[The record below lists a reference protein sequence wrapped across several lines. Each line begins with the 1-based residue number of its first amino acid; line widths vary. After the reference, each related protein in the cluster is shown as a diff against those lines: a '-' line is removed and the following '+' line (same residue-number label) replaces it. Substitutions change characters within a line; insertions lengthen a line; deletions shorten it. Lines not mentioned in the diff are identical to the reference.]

1 MRLLRILVIAII
13 LCLPGSTQGILAKS
27 ILGVSTSQQEGK
39 ESASSDNQKMNLDPT
54 TTERFPLTGL
64 VWPENVGE
72 ANVSLWHMDKIAAAS
87 ITIDDNI
94 ESEHEWWLTMH
105 WIYNLDYTWFIILNS
120 VSSWDKYQALIDAGN
135 EVQGHDNCNINEYD
149 TATYRGELE
158 YTKLQI
164 NEHLTSN
171 NCITYAYPCGVQS
184 KQEVARSIY
193 ISMRGVTGLLNH
205 ANKINYLDL
214 NSRSATNDIHDIR
227 VLLDPSETLYNHSY
241 YRGWASY
248 HYHSI
253 SSKKVETEVF
263 LSALSAK
270 SDSIWVG
277 KYSEVARYAQERDSH
292 SLTVTESND
301 SLIKFSLTDEM
312 KDTYFDFPLTVKIRI
327 DNGWENIHA
336 TQGNS
341 SIDAEIHE
349 FQGNKYALVQAV
361 PDQGELTLSKFELNT
376 PPALTPIEDQL
387 VSESFIH
394 TVTIEASDADN
405 DPIIL
410 SVENLPEFG
419 LLTDFGDGTGEIKLS
434 PLSGDAGS
442 YDNIIVSASDAMGS
456 SSTSFSLEVE
466 KASSIPLSSL
476 NQVLNIFPNPAS
488 DGSFTVTI
496 MEDYIAD
503 FSRLDIFSAT
513 GQRLA
518 YIATNTAKNAIT
530 VSNIDAYQPGLIFVR
545 VMANGRSFTQKVLIN
560 Q

>member
-1 MRLLRILVIAII
+1 MRLRRILLIAFI
-13 LCLPGSTQGILAKS
+13 LCLPGFTQGILAKS
-27 ILGVSTSQQEGK
+27 FPGVSASLQEEKG
-39 ESASSDNQKMNLDPT
+39 AVSSDNQKMNLDPT
-54 TTERFPLTGL
+54 TTERFPLSGL
-64 VWPENVGE
+64 DWPENIGDASVC
-72 ANVSLWHMDKIAAAS
+72 LWHKDKIAAAS

-94 ESEHEWWLTMH
+94 ESEHEWWLSMH
-105 WIYNLDYTWFIILNS
+105 WIYNIDYTWFIILNS

-135 EVQGHDNCNINEYD
+135 EVQGHDNCNINDYD

-164 NEHLTSN
+164 NEHLTGN
-171 NCITYAYPCGVQS
+171 NCITYAYPCGIQS

-214 NSRSATNDIHDIR
+214 NSRSSTNDIHDIR

-270 SDSIWVG
+270 SDSIWLG
-277 KYSEVARYAQERDSH
+277 KYSAVARYAQERDSH
-292 SLTVTESND
+292 SLTVGENSD
-301 SLIKFSLTDEM
+301 SLIKFTLTDEM
-312 KDTYFDFPLTVKIRI
+312 KDAYFDFPLTVKIRI
-327 DNGWENIHA
+327 DNTWENIHA

-341 SIDAEIHE
+341 SIEAEIHE

-361 PDQGELTLSKFELNT
+361 PDHGEVSLSKFEMNT
-376 PPALTPIEDQL
+376 PPSLNPIEDQL
-387 VSESFIH
+387 LSETFIH
-394 TVTIEASDADN
+394 TVAIEASDAQN

-410 SVENLPEFG
+410 SVENMPGFG
-419 LLTDFGDGTGEIKLS
+419 LLTDFGDGTGEIQLS

-442 YDNIIVSASDAMGS
+442 YDNIIVSASDALGS
-456 SSTSFSLEVE
+456 SSASFSLAVE
-466 KASSIPLSSL
+466 KASAIPEISIDQGLS
-476 NQVLNIFPNPAS
+476 VFPNPAS
-488 DGSFTVTI
+488 DGSFTVTVQDLSV
-496 MEDYIAD
+496 EK

-513 GQRLA
+513 GRQLA
-518 YIATNTAKNAIT
+518 YTATKTDENTIT
-530 VSNIDAYQPGLIFVR
+530 VSNIDAYQPGLVFVR
-545 VMANGRSFTQKVLIN
+545 VIANGRSFTQKVLIN